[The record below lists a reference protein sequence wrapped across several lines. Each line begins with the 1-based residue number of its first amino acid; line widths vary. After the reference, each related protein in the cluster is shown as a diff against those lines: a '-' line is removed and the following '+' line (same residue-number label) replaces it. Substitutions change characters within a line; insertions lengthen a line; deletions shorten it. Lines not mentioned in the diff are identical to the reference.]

1 MKRKKKPTART
12 QTSKRKQ
19 PTKKKQSEV
28 KAARRRRVVAGLIAG
43 KSMRQAALD
52 AGHTQSMADNAGE
65 KILPG
70 LIDEFREAL
79 ARKIPNAKL
88 VQRIAEGLNA
98 KETKLAQY
106 EGEYTDERYLV
117 SWSERRRYAELAC
130 KLRGLLIEKIEVG
143 QSEEA
148 PLNFELNV
156 RFVDPEDKIQEAAP
170 PDIAKK

>member
-1 MKRKKKPTART
+1 AM
-12 QTSKRKQ
+12 S
-19 PTKKKQSEV
+19 
-28 KAARRRRVVAGLIAG
+28 
-43 KSMRQAALD
+43 
-52 AGHTQSMADNAGE
+52 DNAGV

-70 LIDEFREAL
+70 AREEFQEAL
-79 ARKIPNAKL
+79 ARRIPNEVL
-88 VQRIAEGLNA
+88 VRRIAEGLNA